1 MKTRRTIISA
11 LMAICAI
18 GLSATTAS
26 AGKAVGGCPDSYQ
39 LVKASKFSTQ
49 SIDRN
54 GDGYICFT
62 TIPTPPPNTN
72 LIDNN
77 FPR

>member
-1 MKTRRTIISA
+1 MKTRRTILAA
-11 LMAICAI
+11 LMAVCAI
-18 GLSATTAS
+18 GISTTTAS
-26 AGKAVGGCPDSYQ
+26 AGQAVGGCPDSYQ
-39 LVKASKFSTQ
+39 LVKASKFSIQT
-49 SIDRN
+49 IDKN

-77 FPR
+77 YPR